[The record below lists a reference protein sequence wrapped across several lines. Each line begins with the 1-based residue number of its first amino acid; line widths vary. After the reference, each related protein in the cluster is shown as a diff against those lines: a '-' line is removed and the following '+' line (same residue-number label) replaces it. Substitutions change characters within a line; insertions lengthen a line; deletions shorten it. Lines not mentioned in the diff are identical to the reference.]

1 MDLRSNHK
9 VDTAFSIAAMTD
21 MIFTLLL
28 FFMLS
33 TSYVTPSGLPV
44 SLPSSVSSKIVMPR
58 MAVTVTRD
66 LHYYIND
73 RRTTLARLPDELR
86 TSLKGTEG
94 VVVLHIDQSVPTE
107 YLIQVAGIA
116 SSLKA
121 KVYIATK
128 PEE

>member
-1 MDLRSNHK
+1 
-9 VDTAFSIAAMTD
+9 
-21 MIFTLLL
+21 
-28 FFMLS
+28 
-33 TSYVTPSGLPV
+33 
-44 SLPSSVSSKIVMPR
+44 MPR

>member
-73 RRTTLARLPDELR
+73 RRTTRARLPDELR

-128 PEE
+128 PED